1 MTEALERILAVT
13 RQQWSEDYE
22 MKAINIKQVAEKVS
36 LGKSTIYRMVAEG
49 DFPKPFSLGSN
60 RTAWLEEDI
69 DAWLA
74 VKAGRATPQPALA

>member
-13 RQQWSEDYE
+13 RQQWSEDYQ
-22 MKAINIKQVAEKVS
+22 MRAINIKQVAEKVS
-36 LGKSTIYRMVAEG
+36 LGKSTIYRMVADG
-49 DFPKPFSLGSN
+49 DFPKPFPLGAN

-74 VKAGRATPQPALA
+74 TKAGRPIPQPALA

>member
-1 MTEALERILAVT
+1 MQALERIMAVT
-13 RQQWSEDYE
+13 RQQWSEDYQ

-49 DFPKPFSLGSN
+49 EFPKPFSLGSN

-74 VKAGRATPQPALA
+74 TKAGRTIRQPALA